1 VAAVWWWILV
11 WVLLVIAA
19 VAVLG
24 LLGWRL
30 FKQVVGL
37 GREFG
42 ASGTRIADAMSG
54 IRAPGPVVPSSVLA
68 IPPDRHDV
76 HLSTR
81 GARRRS
87 A

>member
-1 VAAVWWWILV
+1 MWWWILV
-11 WVLLVIAA
+11 WVLLVLAA
-19 VAVLG
+19 VAALG

-30 FKQVVGL
+30 FKQVLGL

-42 ASGTRIADAMSG
+42 TSGSRVADAMSG

-68 IPPDRHDV
+68 NPPGRHDV